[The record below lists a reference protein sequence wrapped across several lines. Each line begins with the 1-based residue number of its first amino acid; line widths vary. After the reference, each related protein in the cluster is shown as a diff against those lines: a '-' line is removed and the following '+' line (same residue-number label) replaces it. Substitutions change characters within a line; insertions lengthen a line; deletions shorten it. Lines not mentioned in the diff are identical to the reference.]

1 MNYETGVREIYF
13 NIFSESKINNNYF
26 RFRFTNLTNNFYEL
40 AKKYFS
46 IMDCDIN
53 INICELSILFEYLYI
68 NQQIFFEIYEGNS
81 QNEGLDLLCFL
92 NMNIYLNKLI
102 NELLLKLDCK
112 NIILEL
118 SESVKYIEF
127 LDNSQG
133 LINKIKLSLLDIF
146 MKIIKKQFD

>member
-1 MNYETGVREIYF
+1 MNYETGVRDIYF
-13 NIFSESKINNNYF
+13 NIFSNSKINNNYF

-112 NIILEL
+112 NIMLEL